1 MKLKKLL
8 CLLLCLCMAAALL
21 PAAALAAD
29 AAVRYLD
36 IEKDED
42 GNPTSCTYL
51 DNAANADGMLIE
63 NGTYAF
69 QSAYEGVLI
78 VSNATVTYTGDADL
92 SRFGS
97 SIYVFGSGSFSADN
111 VTVTKGGYNDSYAGT
126 TGEALSEFI
135 GGLRDGDTDYS
146 YTFKNDKTLENFFTA
161 YDLTIQADRTLTV
174 GAPQAGGGQPEF
186 FSLTVTHSLTAYGTL
201 TAAAGQLLQIGQNA
215 SVSGLTLYGGDGTT
229 EYVLA
234 AEHSAEEFC
243 CTDGKWVRQSPGGG
257 GSGGDE
263 PGGGEQTAPAVS
275 FCVQNTSADVGA
287 VTYRINDGDWTDAAL
302 TLSGKEPNQHL
313 SGTITGTLAAGDA
326 ISIKAVPAEG
336 YELDSARGAVV
347 RIDGS
352 QTALSDGA
360 AALVSTDGLSY
371 TLSENASYEFEFGFQ
386 PVNNSGGDPGS
397 GEPGGDDPDVDVP
410 PAEVPDYAAAKA
422 RLESRHWAFGGD
434 AAENGFKEEL
444 WDFMRHEFPGM
455 FVNRAAC
462 SEAVTAFSEGTTDS
476 ETEIAS
482 VSYYAAAVTLDA
494 DTTADIRVYALPD
507 TSTCVVRFGQT
518 FLMLNANT
526 PSTEARKVT
535 TRTQGGTAALTDVQ
549 LSIDSAETADV
560 EIFGNGV
567 MANTMAASDSHAVW
581 HVTPPPSLTGL
592 SSLNFILAVYE
603 EGFRGAEITASG
615 DGGTAAAWDSMGQ
628 YPIAPLNEAGEWN
641 VFFGDTSVT
650 IDSAAFAALG
660 TVTGVA
666 LASGTPA
673 AAAAVSGTGPWT
685 VTFGSAFFDTIPLRI
700 TVGETAYELTIR
712 RVGIDIQGIGRD
724 GEALSCTVNHGTQ
737 PGSTLVWDSG
747 DRYAV
752 VATFYYPLAMPI
764 GSSSAD
770 RVSLAVNYVYPDGRT
785 QTRIVTAPEL
795 TVDDSGH
802 FIPADDFI
810 LYKGTRED
818 APAGVYVTAILNSN
832 DTAFG
837 GAKLGSGAGVAWT
850 NAEQTGGTAK

>member
-1 MKLKKLL
+1 MKLKKYLS
-8 CLLLCLCMAAALL
+8 LLLCLCLALALL
-21 PAAALAAD
+21 PAAALAVD

-36 IEKDED
+36 IETDED

-63 NGTYAF
+63 NGAYAF

-111 VTVTKGGYNDSYAGT
+111 VTVTKGGYNGSYAGT

-146 YTFKNDKTLENFFTA
+146 YTFKKDKTLENFFTA
-161 YDLTIQADRTLTV
+161 YDLTIQADKTLTV
-174 GAPQAGGGQPEF
+174 GAPQAGEGQPEF
-186 FSLTVTHSLTAYGTL
+186 YRLSVTHSLTVNGTL

-215 SVSGLTLYGGDGTT
+215 SVSGLTLYGDDGAT
-229 EYVLA
+229 EYVLEN
-234 AEHSAEEFC
+234 EHSAEEFC
-243 CTDGKWVRQSPGGG
+243 YTDGKWVRQSPGGG

-263 PGGGEQTAPAVS
+263 PGGGQTAPAVS
-275 FCVQNTSADVGA
+275 FRVQNPSADVGA

-302 TLSGKEPNQHL
+302 TLSGEEPNQHL
-313 SGTITGTLAAGDA
+313 SGTITGTLAADDT
-326 ISIKAVPAEG
+326 ISIKAAPAEG
-336 YELDSARGAVV
+336 YELDSGRGVV
-347 RIDGS
+347 VWIDDS
-352 QTALSDGA
+352 QTTLSDGA

-371 TLSENASYEFEFGFQ
+371 TLRENASYEFEFGFQ
-386 PVNNSGGDPGS
+386 PVNNPGGEPGGDEPG
-397 GEPGGDDPDVDVP
+397 GDEPGGDDPDVDVP
-410 PAEVPDYAAAKA
+410 PAEAPDYAAAKA
-422 RLESRHWAFGGD
+422 RLESRHWAFGG
-434 AAENGFKEEL
+434 AAAAVEDGFKAEL
-444 WDFMRHEFPGM
+444 WDLLRHEFPGM
-455 FVNRAAC
+455 FVNRTAC
-462 SEAVTAFSEGTTDS
+462 DAAVTAFSENTTAS
-476 ETEIAS
+476 ETEIAG
-482 VSYYAAAVTLDA
+482 VSYYTATVTLDTDNSA
-494 DTTADIRVYALPD
+494 AIRVYALPD

-526 PSTEARKVT
+526 PSTAACKVT
-535 TRTQGGTAALTDVQ
+535 TRTQGGAAALTDVQ

-567 MANTMAASDSHAVW
+567 MANTMASSDSHAVW
-581 HVTPPPSLTGL
+581 HVTPPPSLKGL

-603 EGFRGAEITASG
+603 EGFRGAKITASG

-650 IDSAAFAALG
+650 IDSAAFTALG

-673 AAAAVSGTGPWT
+673 AAAEIRGTGPWT

-747 DRYAV
+747 DQYAV
-752 VATFYYPLAMPI
+752 VATFYYPFAMLTGP
-764 GSSSAD
+764 SPAD
-770 RVSLAVNYVYPDGRT
+770 RVSLAVNYVYPGGRT
-785 QTRIVTAPEL
+785 ETKLVTAPEL

-810 LYKGTRED
+810 LYKGTREG
-818 APAGVYVTAILNSN
+818 APAGVYVTAILHSS
-832 DTAFG
+832 DAAFG

-850 NAEQTGGTAK
+850 NAK